1 MIKETITV
9 IYYLLIMNLL
19 SCSGNTNNMLYN
31 YIWFIIILD
40 LNSIIF
46 NNSYNI
52 HINNII
58 LFFDVILS
66 ILIIRELNIISKKNK
81 ENNKKDNLYIEFLY
95 YMCSINILIFIY
107 NTYITYIKLHT
118 INTI

>member
-1 MIKETITV
+1 MVKETITV

-19 SCSGNTNNMLYN
+19 SCSENTNNMLYN
-31 YIWFIIILD
+31 YIWFLIILN

-46 NNSYNI
+46 NNSYNL

-58 LFFDVILS
+58 LFFDVVLS
-66 ILIIRELNIISKKNK
+66 ILIVRETNIISKKNK
-81 ENNKKDNLYIEFLY
+81 ENNKENNLYLKFLY
-95 YMCSINILIFIY
+95 YMCVINILIFIY
-107 NTYITYIKLHT
+107 NTYTTYIKLNT

>member
-1 MIKETITV
+1 MGKETIAI
-9 IYYLLIMNLL
+9 IYYFLIINLL
-19 SCSGNTNNMLYN
+19 SCFGNTNNILYN
-31 YIWFIIILD
+31 YIWVLLALN

-46 NNSYNI
+46 NTYYNS

-58 LFFDVILS
+58 LFFDVVLS
-66 ILIIRELNIISKKNK
+66 ILIIREINLISKKNK
-81 ENNKKDNLYIEFLY
+81 ENNKNDNLYAKILY
-95 YMCSINILIFIY
+95 HLCLINIIIFVY